1 MNLLLVDDHQL
12 FLDGM
17 SFIFSQQE
25 NITIKATANNGKKAV
40 EMIEN
45 QSFDLVMMDINMPE
59 LSGFEATKIIKA
71 KYPHIKILIVSMLN
85 DYASITKLLKAGADG
100 YVMKNTG
107 KDELLLAID
116 VIMQGEVYVGEEV
129 KKGLFLYM
137 TNKKA
142 AEPKL
147 NVFGAVELTNREKEI
162 LRLISEGMTNNEMAD
177 KLFLSPK
184 TIDTHRTNLLQKLG
198 LKNTAALIKYA
209 VENGL
214 LD

>member
-25 NITIKATANNGKKAV
+25 NISIAGTANNGRKAI

-71 KYPHIKILIVSMLN
+71 KYPNVKILIVSMLN
-85 DYASITKLLKAGADG
+85 DYASISKLLKAGADG

-107 KDELLLAID
+107 KEELLVAIHT
-116 VIMQGEVYVGEEV
+116 IMQGEVYVGEEV

-137 TNKKA
+137 TNKKS

-147 NVFGAVELTNREKEI
+147 NVFGKVELTNREKEI
-162 LRLISEGMTNNEMAD
+162 LKLISEGMTNNEMAD

-209 VENGL
+209 VENGC
-214 LD
+214 

>member
-25 NITIKATANNGKKAV
+25 NITISGTANNGRKAL

-45 QSFDLVMMDINMPE
+45 ESFDLVMMDINMPE
-59 LSGFEATKIIKA
+59 LNGFEATKMIKS
-71 KYPHIKILIVSMLN
+71 KFPKVKILIVSMLN
-85 DYASITKLLKAGADG
+85 DYASISKLLKAGADG

-107 KDELLLAID
+107 KDELLIAIET
-116 VIMQGEVYVGEEV
+116 IMKGEVYVGEEV

-137 TNKKA
+137 TTKKA
-142 AEPKL
+142 NEPKL
-147 NVFGAVELTNREKEI
+147 NVFGVVELTNREKEI
-162 LRLISEGMTNNEMAD
+162 LKLISEGMTNNEMAD